1 MTATTEKTD
10 NGKARRISALDLT
23 TGKPL
28 RRILVFML
36 PLLVGNIFQQLYS
49 MVDTVVVGQTLGS
62 AALSGVGST
71 GAICFLILGFVSG
84 LTQGFSVVTS
94 QRRGA
99 RDDDGMRRSFAA
111 GIVLTAAV
119 ISLLTVVA
127 VFSAKPLLVAM
138 NTYPEYLPYA
148 LEYVTVLF
156 GGMLLS
162 AFYNQFASTLR
173 AIGDSFVPLVILIAS
188 CFVNVALD
196 CLFIMV
202 FKTGVGGAAAATLVS
217 QALSAVATFVYAWIK
232 YPSLRF
238 SARQFLIGPKIAI
251 EHLRLGL
258 PMALHYSVVSI
269 GMIVCQTALNT
280 MDPEAITA
288 YVAAGKI
295 DNFACAAVNSIGAAA
310 ATYVG
315 QNYGARRY
323 DRIRLGMKQ
332 LTLFSLALCAAL
344 GATVVGLYKPLTM
357 LFIAKPEQTDSLFRY
372 ALTYLSITSGFYF
385 LLATLCTTRSA
396 LQGMGRG
403 IVALAS
409 AAAEVVVRV
418 VVALIAMNC
427 GSYIIVCMCN
437 CLSWLGADIILVP
450 YFLYILRRYVPLKNR
465 KVEDIRLPDPSVVP
479 MLSEGGGARRRR
491 ARRR

>member
-1 MTATTEKTD
+1 
-10 NGKARRISALDLT
+10 
-23 TGKPL
+23 
-28 RRILVFML
+28 
-36 PLLVGNIFQQLYS
+36 
-49 MVDTVVVGQTLGS
+49 
-62 AALSGVGST
+62 
-71 GAICFLILGFVSG
+71 
-84 LTQGFSVVTS
+84 
-94 QRRGA
+94 
-99 RDDDGMRRSFAA
+99 
-111 GIVLTAAV
+111 
-119 ISLLTVVA
+119 
-127 VFSAKPLLVAM
+127 
-138 NTYPEYLPYA
+138 
-148 LEYVTVLF
+148 
-156 GGMLLS
+156 
-162 AFYNQFASTLR
+162 
-173 AIGDSFVPLVILIAS
+173 
-188 CFVNVALD
+188 
-196 CLFIMV
+196 
-202 FKTGVGGAAAATLVS
+202 
-217 QALSAVATFVYAWIK
+217 
-232 YPSLRF
+232 
-238 SARQFLIGPKIAI
+238 
-251 EHLRLGL
+251 
-258 PMALHYSVVSI
+258 MALHYSVVSI
-269 GMIVCQTALNT
+269 GMIFCQTALNT

-450 YFLYILRRYVPLKNR
+450 YFLHILRRYVPLKNR

>member
-1 MTATTEKTD
+1 MAVTERSTFLT
-10 NGKARRISALDLT
+10 GRRASALDLT

-36 PLLVGNIFQQLYS
+36 PLLVGNLFQQLYS

-99 RDDDGMRRSFAA
+99 RDDDGMRKSFAA
-111 GIVLTAAV
+111 GILLTAAV
-119 ISLLTVVA
+119 ISVLTVVA
-127 VFSAKPLLVAM
+127 VFAAKPLLVAM
-138 NTYPEYLPYA
+138 HTYPEYLPYA

-173 AIGDSFVPLVILIAS
+173 AIGDSFVPLVILVAS
-188 CFVNVALD
+188 CFVNVGLD
-196 CLFIMV
+196 CLFIMA
-202 FKTGVGGAAAATLVS
+202 FDMGVGGAAWATLVS
-217 QALSAVATFVYAWIK
+217 QGLSAVATFVYAWIR

-238 SARQFLIGPKIAI
+238 SARHFAIGAKSAAA
-251 EHLRLGL
+251 HLRLGL

-269 GMIVCQTALNT
+269 GMIFCQTALNT

-310 ATYVG
+310 ATFVG
-315 QNYGARRY
+315 QNFGARRY
-323 DRIRLGMKQ
+323 DRIRSGMIR
-332 LTLFSLALCAAL
+332 LSVFSLALCAVL
-344 GATVVGLYKPLTM
+344 GALVVGLYKPLTM

-403 IVALAS
+403 IVALV
-409 AAAEVVVRV
+409 AAAVEVAVRV
-418 VVALIAMNC
+418 VVAVAAMNY
-427 GSYIIVCMCN
+427 GSYIVVCMCN
-437 CLSWLGADIILVP
+437 CSSWLGADIILVP
-450 YFLYILRRYVPLKNR
+450 YFLFVLRKYVPLRNR
-465 KVEDIRLPDPSVVP
+465 SVRRIILPDPSAVP
-479 MLSEGGGARRRR
+479 ALSGRRRR
-491 ARRR
+491 R